1 MWNLKMRASTK
12 VKAGMTLSIADA
24 RVGELS
30 SMPT

>member
-1 MWNLKMRASTK
+1 MRASIK
-12 VKAGMTLSIADA
+12 VKAGTRLRRADA

>member
-1 MWNLKMRASTK
+1 MRASTK
-12 VKAGMTLSIADA
+12 VKAGTRLSIADA